1 MPKYR
6 RLSLD
11 EFKELEKEFVH
22 FLSLNGIDA
31 PSWEKLKAEQAPQV
45 EELLDGFSD
54 GVMEGVL
61 RKVQYLIYAQAQDI
75 KVFQCEAEKIV
86 MRGLRIEGSEKIDLT
101 SGKLDAAAVSQ
112 LLAENAKL
120 QTYSAEKSYKDGDRN
135 MEIFR
140 MLNAGAKI
148 SRDAELFELFASLS
162 E

>member
-1 MPKYR
+1 
-6 RLSLD
+6 
-11 EFKELEKEFVH
+11 
-22 FLSLNGIDA
+22 
-31 PSWEKLKAEQAPQV
+31 
-45 EELLDGFSD
+45 
-54 GVMEGVL
+54 
-61 RKVQYLIYAQAQDI
+61 VQYLIYAQAQDI